1 MASGMRWTEQMLT
14 DFRQRT
20 ERRQPPDPAVPPPA
34 VEVERRNKYASKT
47 VLQDD
52 IKFDSTK
59 EANRWREL
67 ELLQKAGAI
76 TDLKRQVPF
85 VLAPSVLLAGE
96 ARAKPAIRYFA
107 DATYM
112 ERGQLVVED
121 TKSDGTRKLAVYR
134 IKKHLMATVH
144 GIHIR
149 EV

>member
-1 MASGMRWTEQMLT
+1 MASGMRWTQEMLDDFQRRT
-14 DFRQRT
+14 D
-20 ERRQPPDPAVPPPA
+20 RRQKPDPAVPPPE
-34 VEVERRNKYASKT
+34 VEVERRNKYSNRK

-59 EANRWREL
+59 EANRWRDL

-85 VLAPSVLLAGE
+85 ELAPAVLLAGE

-107 DATYM
+107 DAVYM

-149 EV
+149 EI